1 MGIEIGM
8 TELTLDDR
16 IEYFS
21 TMASWLTSGGGSF
34 PVNEAVKNT
43 CDAFSRDEYRTLRGK
58 MERIVREYN
67 SGQITFANALISS
80 KLGFTDQEM
89 AIIKAAEKTNQLR
102 IAVPAL
108 VDALKMKGDST
119 KALKRKMMTPIVGGF
134 MLILMSLGVMIFML
148 PVVMGPVLGRSPEK
162 INDFP
167 GIIKFY
173 WFGSVWLR
181 GNYELVILFA
191 VSPIIIFLFRSHRS
205 VKPVIERVLMSIKP
219 IRRIILCY
227 NAVLIVYFMPALVRS
242 GMPLPEVLAT
252 LAKTIDNNV
261 IASGL
266 NRASYEHDHGMKLGD
281 ALAIL
286 PLRGS
291 FRNAVEAGEKT
302 GRIAERVEDLKVP
315 YASEFERIVRKT
327 VSLLTMV
334 VMAGL
339 MPFFIISMYTS
350 LVAPMI
356 ALMEYS

>member
-1 MGIEIGM
+1 MAIEIGIVS
-8 TELTLDDR
+8 LSLDDR
-16 IEYFS
+16 IEFFS
-21 TMASWLTSGGGSF
+21 TLSSWLTSGGGSF
-34 PVNEAVKNT
+34 PVNEAIRNT
-43 CDAFSRDEYRTLRGK
+43 CDAFSRDEYRTLQGK
-58 MERIVREYN
+58 MDRIVREYN
-67 SGQITFANALISS
+67 SGQITFADALMVAKI
-80 KLGFTDQEM
+80 GFSEQEI
-89 AIIKAAEKTNQLR
+89 AIVRAAEKANQLR
-102 IAVPAL
+102 ISIPAL
-108 VDALKMKGDST
+108 VEALKMKGDSSKT
-119 KALKRKMMTPIVGGF
+119 LKRKMAMPLIGGF

-148 PVVMGPVLGRSPEK
+148 PVVMGPVLGRNPEK

-167 GIIKFY
+167 AVIQFY
-173 WFGSVWLR
+173 WQASLWLR
-181 GNYELVILFA
+181 DYYELVILFSI
-191 VSPIIIFLFRSHRS
+191 SPVIIFLLRNLPQ
-205 VKPVIERVLMSIKP
+205 VKPVIERALMSLKP
-219 IRRIILCY
+219 IRRIILSY

-252 LAKTIDNNV
+252 LAKSIDNSLVSN
-261 IASGL
+261 GL

-281 ALAIL
+281 AVAIL

-315 YASEFERIVRKT
+315 YAGEFERIVRKT
-327 VSLLTMV
+327 VSLLTLI